1 MKNLVIGFILGV
13 MICILMGSSL
23 YHPVRGVIVRTESKE
38 PTTIDLKA
46 IMRNQEAI
54 YNLIKNSCME
64 NEKN

>member
-13 MICILMGSSL
+13 MICIIMGSSL

-46 IMRNQEAI
+46 IMLNQEAI
-54 YNLIKNSCME
+54 YNLIKNSCA
-64 NEKN
+64 EK